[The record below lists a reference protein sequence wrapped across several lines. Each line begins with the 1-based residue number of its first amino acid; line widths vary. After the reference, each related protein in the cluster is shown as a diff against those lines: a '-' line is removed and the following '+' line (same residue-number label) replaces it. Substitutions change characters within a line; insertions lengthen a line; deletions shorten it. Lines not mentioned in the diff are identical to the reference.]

1 VIVGIIHEN
10 DGGENSGN
18 KDEGVEFQHEEAT
31 ENEPLFRC
39 ARHLRSNL
47 LDMEDEEP
55 LFVMEL
61 TMEEIDQARRFAN
74 GNGECDED
82 SDEDSIT
89 AL

>member
-1 VIVGIIHEN
+1 
-10 DGGENSGN
+10 
-18 KDEGVEFQHEEAT
+18 
-31 ENEPLFRC
+31 
-39 ARHLRSNL
+39 
-47 LDMEDEEP
+47 MEDEEP

-82 SDEDSIT
+82 SDEYSIT